1 MRKPDLDYPARVVM
15 QAKNRGKK
23 PATPAKGASMD
34 EEAMPMFT
42 KLTAVKP

>member
-1 MRKPDLDYPARVVM
+1 LQVSLTDVYVM

-23 PATPAKGASMD
+23 PVPPPKSASMD

>member
-1 MRKPDLDYPARVVM
+1 MLGRNPDRALAAS

-23 PATPAKGASMD
+23 PAAPQKGASMD

>member
-1 MRKPDLDYPARVVM
+1 MVLIRHQSPFVSM

-23 PATPAKGASMD
+23 PLPPPKSASMD